1 MAYSLDFCDAPISC
15 HAWNKD
21 GTMVALCPNTSDL
34 LIYKVN
40 GKTTE
45 LLYTLKEHTQL
56 ISSCD
61 WNPVDD
67 SIVTCSHD
75 RNAYVWKL
83 SEDKKEW
90 KKQLVLLKLD
100 RAATFVRWS
109 PDGTKFVCAT
119 GSKKLRV
126 CSYDPN
132 QNWWQSFTYDHKH
145 PTSLTVDFMPDNL
158 HIICSCSDRH
168 MTYFTIDDKEAKD
181 HMKKS
186 GSKSKKIDFALQTYS
201 CQGWCNATA
210 RSPDGEWIA
219 FTSQDSYIRF
229 VKTSEIEQ
237 DDAPVRQH
245 NINGLPLLSLC
256 FISNTA
262 LIGGGFDCAPRLFV
276 LEGDDWTDLGLID
289 IPEIREKAS
298 GAASSGFASKAAA
311 FGGKAV
317 TKSEG
322 IHNNIILGIRVT
334 KDAFS
339 TCAND
344 GKLGI
349 WPFSALKNH
358 FKGKKLF

>member
-21 GTMVALCPNTSDL
+21 GTMVAICPNTSDL

-45 LLYTLKEHTQL
+45 LVYTLKEHTQL

-83 SEDKKEW
+83 SDDKKEW

-126 CSYDPN
+126 CQYDAA
-132 QNWWQSFTYDHKH
+132 QNWWQSRTYDHKH
-145 PTSLTVDFMPDNL
+145 PTSLTVDFMPDGE
-158 HIICSCSDRH
+158 HVICSCTDRH
-168 MTYFTIDDKEAKD
+168 MTYFTTDDKEAKKASGGG
-181 HMKKS
+181 KKLEY
-186 GSKSKKIDFALQTYS
+186 ALQTYS

-229 VKTSEIEQ
+229 IKASEIDQ
-237 DDAPVRQH
+237 KDAPVRQH

-256 FISNTA
+256 FISNKA
-262 LIGGGFDCAPRLFV
+262 LVGGGFDCAPRLFV

-322 IHNNIILGIRVT
+322 IHNNIILGIRVV
-334 KDAFS
+334 KDQFT
-339 TCAND
+339 TCSND

-349 WPFSALKNH
+349 WPFAAIKNH
-358 FKGKKLF
+358 FKGKALF

>member
-15 HAWNKD
+15 HCWNKD

-40 GKTTE
+40 GKNTE

-75 RNAYVWKL
+75 RNAYVWKFDEA
-83 SEDKKEW
+83 SKEW

-119 GSKKLRV
+119 GSKKLRI
-126 CSYDPN
+126 CCYDPG
-132 QNWWQSFTYDHKH
+132 QNWWQSYTLDNKH
-145 PTSLTVDFMPDNL
+145 PTSLTAEFMPDNT
-158 HIICSCSDRH
+158 HVISSATDRH
-168 MTYFTIDDKEAKD
+168 MTYFTIDDKEAKQ
-181 HMKKS
+181 KNGK
-186 GSKSKKIDFALQTYS
+186 GKKIDYALKKFS
-201 CQGWCNATA
+201 CQGWCNAVT
-210 RSPDGEWIA
+210 RSPNGEWIA

-229 VKTSEIEQ
+229 LKFDELEK
-237 DDAPVRQH
+237 DDAPTRAH
-245 NINGLPLLSLC
+245 NIMGLPLLSLC
-256 FISNTA
+256 FISDKA
-262 LIGGGFDCAPRLFV
+262 LIGAGFDCAPRLFV
-276 LEGDDWTDLGLID
+276 LNGDDWEDLGLID

-298 GAASSGFASKAAA
+298 GSGGNAFASRAAV
-311 FGGKAV
+311 FGGKPAP
-317 TKSEG
+317 TKNEG

-334 KDAFS
+334 KNAFT

-349 WPFSALKNH
+349 WPFEVLKNH
-358 FKGKKLF
+358 FKGKNLF